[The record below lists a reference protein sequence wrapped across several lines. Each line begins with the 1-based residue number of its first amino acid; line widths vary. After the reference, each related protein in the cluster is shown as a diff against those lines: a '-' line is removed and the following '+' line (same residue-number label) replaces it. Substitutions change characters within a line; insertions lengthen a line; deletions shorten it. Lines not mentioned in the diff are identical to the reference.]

1 METRPEGPI
10 IVKIYR
16 VRFLKRDRETS
27 KNVFGSVST
36 RDGTGS
42 TLG

>member
-1 METRPEGPI
+1 VPTRLPGVTRVLPES
-10 IVKIYR
+10 Y
-16 VRFLKRDRETS
+16 D
-27 KNVFGSVST
+27 VFGSVST